1 MIWTMGN
8 ILIFIVI
15 FIVSLVLLAKY
26 LNKFSLENYNYEP
39 VVVSNILWM
48 IVPYMFLI
56 AGVISENNTSLN
68 LGYLLSLISILIII
82 YNIHK
87 RTSLFVAISSGIILF
102 FSSVILVAVV
112 SSLFSSNDNEN

>member
-1 MIWTMGN
+1 MEN
-8 ILIFIVI
+8 ILIFII
-15 FIVSLVLLAKY
+15 LFIVTLVLSAKY
-26 LNKFSLENYNYEP
+26 LNRYSFTNYSYEP
-39 VVVSNILWM
+39 IVFSNILLM

-82 YNIHK
+82 YTIHK

-102 FSSVILVAVV
+102 FSSVILLAIV
-112 SSLFSSNDNEN
+112 SSLFSSNNDNNN

>member
-1 MIWTMGN
+1 MEN
-8 ILIFIVI
+8 ILIFIVL
-15 FIVSLVLLAKY
+15 FIVVLVLLSKY

-39 VVVSNILWM
+39 VVFSNILWM

-68 LGYLLSLISILIII
+68 LGYLLSLISILIIM